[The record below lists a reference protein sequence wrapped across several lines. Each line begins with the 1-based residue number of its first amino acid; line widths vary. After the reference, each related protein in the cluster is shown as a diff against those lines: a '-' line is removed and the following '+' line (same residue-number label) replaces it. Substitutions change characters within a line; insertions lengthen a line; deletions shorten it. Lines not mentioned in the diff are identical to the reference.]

1 MEDYDILEMK
11 NLNSKKVVLVV
22 EDDENFVLDII
33 NNDDFIVMP
42 IRFSYNLSKFSD
54 EYVKKTKELFSY
66 YYNKDNILKNELVR
80 MKKHFVHYQRNPFI
94 AYVPYKNEYKD
105 LTEILNELNIECLS
119 NKDKFLKKINNKR
132 KLILIDYDETLTKSD
147 DTVSNRVKKAIS
159 KHIKIGNKVVICTA
173 RPRYQTIDISKNVNA
188 SNIVV
193 SSNGAE
199 VYDYHNNKVL
209 KLFCIDKD
217 LVYKMVEYAYY
228 YDVRL
233 ILAVDDCDYIT
244 KNPYNSKQILL
255 SYGDYKNI
263 LKNKKVKQCMYI
275 DENEK
280 DVLKIK
286 HIMKNLD
293 RVMIVNEISKEDT
306 YYEKWFSL
314 GNIDA
319 SKGNALYF
327 LADYFNI
334 PIKNTF
340 AIGNDY
346 NDISMFSK
354 SGYSVCV
361 ANASEEIKDIVD
373 YVTLSNDE
381 DGVAIFLESILK
393 K

>member
-1 MEDYDILEMK
+1 MEDYDILEME
-11 NLNSKKVVLVV
+11 NLKSKKIALVV

-33 NNDDFIVMP
+33 NNDEFIVIP

-54 EYVKKTKELFSY
+54 EYVNKTKELFSF
-66 YYNKDNILKNELVR
+66 YYNKNNVLNNEFVR
-80 MKKHFVHYQRNPFI
+80 MKKHFVHYQRHPFI
-94 AYVPYKNEYKD
+94 AYVPCKNEYKD
-105 LTEILNELNIECLS
+105 LIKILNKLNIECLT
-119 NKDKFLKKINNKR
+119 NKIKFLKKMNNKK

-159 KHIKIGNKVVICTA
+159 KHIKIGNEVVICTA
-173 RPRYQTIDISKNVNA
+173 RPRYQTIDISKNINA

-199 VYDYHNNKVL
+199 IYDYHNNKVL
-209 KLFCIDKD
+209 KLFYIDKD

-255 SYGDYKNI
+255 SHGNYKNI

-280 DVLKIK
+280 NVLKIK

-314 GNIDA
+314 GNNDA
-319 SKGNALYF
+319 SKENALCF

-334 PIKNTF
+334 PIKNTI

-346 NDISMFSK
+346 NDISMFNK

-361 ANASEEIKDIVD
+361 ANASEEIKNMVD
-373 YVTLSNDE
+373 YVTSSNDD